1 MTGGD
6 ALLRRSGKAAA
17 IARDGASWK
26 ADISLSKLGYTT
38 ANGAYYYYNT
48 EPAKNY
54 QETMLD
60 LKAYADREKIP
71 ISWILY
77 DSWWYLKESETNTP
91 AQTAAVVDWRDA
103 MPSIFPDG
111 LRHMWNATGWPVV
124 AHNREWSPKAAMAAR
139 NARRS
144 SPAEHLIATKCAVF
158 AQLRPMATAWIPH
171 CR

>member
-1 MTGGD
+1 MT
-6 ALLRRSGKAAA
+6 
-17 IARDGASWK
+17 
-26 ADISLSKLGYTT
+26 
-38 ANGAYYYYNT
+38 GAYYYYHT
-48 EPAKNY
+48 EPGKNY

-60 LKAYADREKIP
+60 LKAYADKEKIP

-124 AHNREWSPKAAMAAR
+124 AHNREWSPKATMAAR
-139 NARRS
+139 NGGKYPFAVGVSEQKGAPFAGKENFSLPLTRAFWDDLLSTVKEWRMQNYQQDWPVVMILRRTLS
-144 SPAEHLIATKCAVF
+144 A
-158 AQLRPMATAWIPH
+158 
-171 CR
+171 